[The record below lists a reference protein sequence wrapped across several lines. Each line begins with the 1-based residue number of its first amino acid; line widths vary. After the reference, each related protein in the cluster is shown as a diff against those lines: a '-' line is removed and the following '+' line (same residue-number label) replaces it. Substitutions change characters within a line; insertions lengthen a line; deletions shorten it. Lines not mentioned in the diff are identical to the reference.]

1 MPSDSKS
8 VRSVKSQQSF
18 GVGEDFAMT
27 SDEES
32 YNKGKRTF
40 KHRTKVVTTH
50 PREHDDD
57 RSLDESLLDH
67 EHPEHRDEDDQ
78 DSDFRPSSLLMSKTN
93 EDMDT
98 PDAVEDNDDDDG
110 SVPTEA
116 SDTPSRSKILGR
128 IEDRAIKRFDAD
140 TMHMSHILE
149 YLGNAMEGIQSFN
162 EKNVYQESMYWKE
175 RAVDAEEKNTELMA
189 EIDNLQRQCKTWES
203 RLRRS
208 EKRVEKLMKEQES
221 RPNRPGLGYRGMS
234 SVGNSIAADKLD
246 PEEKVKGNN
255 TAPVVEAVK
264 SEEPT
269 EGPRSGLKTLIHGR
283 SFRQKWDRMK
293 LAGIEKAPPPIE
305 ESPSTIAA
313 KKYVE
318 QYLEETGNKGAKI
331 DAKDSMSEISFDQKR
346 RLARRNSRSSSVSRR
361 KGGKV
366 KSVPTNDGTSSWQ
379 EMLSV

>member
-50 PREHDDD
+50 SREQDDD
-57 RSLDESLLDH
+57 RSLDDSLLGL
-67 EHPEHRDEDDQ
+67 EHPEYRDEDDQ

-93 EDMDT
+93 EDMDI
-98 PDAVEDNDDDDG
+98 PDAVDDG
-110 SVPTEA
+110 SVPTKA
-116 SDTPSRSKILGR
+116 SDTPSRSKILER

-162 EKNVYQESMYWKE
+162 EKNVYQESVYWKE
-175 RAVDAEEKNTELMA
+175 RAVDAEGKNTELMA
-189 EIDNLQRQCKTWES
+189 EIESLRRQCKTWES
-203 RLRRS
+203 RMRRS
-208 EKRVEKLMKEQES
+208 EKRVEKLMKEVES
-221 RPNRPGLGYRGMS
+221 RPNRPGLGYKGMS
-234 SVGNSIAADKLD
+234 SVGNSIAGDKLV
-246 PEEKVKGNN
+246 PEGKVKGND

-318 QYLEETGNKGAKI
+318 QYLEETGNKGTKI
-331 DAKDSMSEISFDQKR
+331 DGKDSMSEISFDQKR